1 MHRLTM
7 AGLVAGLLL
16 TAAPRVARAD
26 LWINFY
32 GLEIYHLPDVLRQG
46 CRVQSKDPA
55 KRLTVV
61 SCKNNTSAMT
71 LFVVKP
77 GTDRGGSKQ
86 PDGCSVKVRWLGL
99 IPNRW
104 DAQSTSTTGSGCTY
118 YWQNVNTVDIRS
130 N

>member
-1 MHRLTM
+1 MM

-16 TAAPRVARAD
+16 SVTPRVARAD

-32 GLEIYHLPDVLRQG
+32 GLEIYNLPDIKRVG
-46 CRVQSKDPA
+46 CRVESKDPA
-55 KRLTVV
+55 KKLTVV
-61 SCKNNTSAMT
+61 SCKNSTESMT

-77 GTDRGGSKQ
+77 GTDNGGHGQ
-86 PDGCSVKVRWLGL
+86 PDGCSVKVRWLGV
-99 IPNRW
+99 ITNRW
-104 DAQSTSTTGSGCTY
+104 DAQSTSQKGTGCTY